1 MKTLFGIIA
10 LTASLSVSAQSFV
23 LQANGVLLS
32 IDAEAKVYDLN
43 QFIMPLNILARGKS
57 WILEKSQLIT
67 TVDAKGFVYKKTG
80 VKGPKELK
88 AKGGAWFLSD
98 KGEMNVVTLDGMY
111 YTYDKEDLFKKGEV
125 VVSGGNFLVIKKDNV
140 LSMVTIDT
148 VKGFTYTIAPA
159 TLTSLGLNLASIK
172 EVGGNYFV
180 DAAGVLFTVDKTGLI
195 GNKSGMGK
203 FAGLKV
209 KGSNFLVDSF
219 GGVRVVLNN
228 GWMLM
233 PTLPKKMGAITK
245 SGTTHAWDAEGE
257 FFSFAESAPDAEV
270 TSTNATVFSGVLN
283 KLILEPAE
291 QVDPRTVAN

>member
-1 MKTLFGIIA
+1 MKTLFGIIV

-23 LQANGVLLS
+23 LQSNGVLHS

-43 QFIMPLNILARGKS
+43 QFIMPMNILARGKS

-80 VKGPKELK
+80 MKGPKALK
-88 AKGGAWFLSD
+88 ARGGSWFMSD

-111 YTYDKEDLFKKGEV
+111 YTYDKEDLFRKGEV

-140 LSMVTIDT
+140 LSMVTVDT

-159 TLTSLGLNLASIK
+159 VLSSLGLNLANIK

-195 GNKSGMGK
+195 GNKSSMGK
-203 FAGLKV
+203 FSGLKV
-209 KGSNFLVDSF
+209 KGSNYLVDAF

-233 PTLPKKMGAITK
+233 PNLPKKMGAITK

-270 TSTNATVFSGVLN
+270 TSTNTTVFAGVLN
-283 KLILEPAE
+283 KLIVEPAE
-291 QVDPRTVAN
+291 QIDPRTIAN